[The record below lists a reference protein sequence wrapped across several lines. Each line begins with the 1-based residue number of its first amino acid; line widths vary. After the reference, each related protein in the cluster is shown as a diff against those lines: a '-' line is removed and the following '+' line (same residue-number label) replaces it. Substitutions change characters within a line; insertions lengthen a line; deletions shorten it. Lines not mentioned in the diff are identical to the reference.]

1 MARIEVSSPVDGG
14 GSNFLR
20 WQIRGSLGSL
30 NERREGRS
38 RRFYTHGPS
47 ALQPTISASLVGRS
61 LRSPRSSVELA
72 PIEKGGRGTA
82 GLGHEHA
89 ARVCLRNG
97 AHPFGLPFLVERRRV
112 WSWGTGPLSA
122 DEGRGALG
130 RAVGYSPGAV
140 FFFSSFCFYFLFSF
154 ESQI

>member
-38 RRFYTHGPS
+38 RRFYTHGLS
-47 ALQPTISASLVGRS
+47 ALQPTISAGLVGRS

-72 PIEKGGRGTA
+72 PIEKGEEEQRFWVTSTLPA
-82 GLGHEHA
+82 C
-89 ARVCLRNG
+89 VC
-97 AHPFGLPFLVERRRV
+97 
-112 WSWGTGPLSA
+112 GTGPTHSVSHL
-122 DEGRGALG
+122 
-130 RAVGYSPGAV
+130 
-140 FFFSSFCFYFLFSF
+140 
-154 ESQI
+154 Q

>member
-1 MARIEVSSPVDGG
+1 M
-14 GSNFLR
+14 
-20 WQIRGSLGSL
+20 
-30 NERREGRS
+30 
-38 RRFYTHGPS
+38 
-47 ALQPTISASLVGRS
+47 
-61 LRSPRSSVELA
+61 RSPRSSVELA

-97 AHPFGLPFLVERRRV
+97 AHPFGLPFPVERRRV

-130 RAVGYSPGAV
+130 RAVRYSPGAV
-140 FFFSSFCFYFLFSF
+140 FFFFLLFVFIFCFLLNLKF
-154 ESQI
+154 EFDSCYEAQL